1 MSLRDVSVEQ
11 LKARAAGIYV
21 TVHLDLDQEL
31 RVMSPKAPL
40 IVMIALLGTSFSVK
54 AEEPKAG
61 QPYTEQLGD
70 HQVTSV
76 KREITKGGDDRS
88 REELFKGRTR
98 SHPTK
103 CFPVRSDNG
112 QKARRATM
120 KIPLEVCPSRR
131 LAGRDSTSSSIN
143 RWAARYGAM

>member
-21 TVHLDLDQEL
+21 TVHLDQKL

-40 IVMIALLGTSFSVK
+40 IIMIALLATSFSVK
-54 AEEPKAG
+54 AEDKAEEPNAG

-76 KREITKGGDDRS
+76 KREVTKGGDRS
-88 REELFKGRTR
+88 REELLK
-98 SHPTK
+98 
-103 CFPVRSDNG
+103 
-112 QKARRATM
+112 
-120 KIPLEVCPSRR
+120 
-131 LAGRDSTSSSIN
+131 
-143 RWAARYGAM
+143 AAREAAPLNVFPSDPTTDKKLDEQR

>member
-1 MSLRDVSVEQ
+1 MYLRDVSVEQ

-21 TVHLDLDQEL
+21 TVHLDQEL

-40 IVMIALLGTSFSVK
+40 IVMIALLATSFSVK

-88 REELFKGRTR
+88 REELLK
-98 SHPTK
+98 
-103 CFPVRSDNG
+103 
-112 QKARRATM
+112 
-120 KIPLEVCPSRR
+120 
-131 LAGRDSTSSSIN
+131 
-143 RWAARYGAM
+143 AAREAAPLNVSPSDPTTDKKLDEQR

>member
-11 LKARAAGIYV
+11 LKARAAGVYV
-21 TVHLDLDQEL
+21 TVRLDQEL

-40 IVMIALLGTSFSVK
+40 IAMIALLATSFSVK

-76 KREITKGGDDRS
+76 KREITKGGDRS
-88 REELFKGRTR
+88 REELLK
-98 SHPTK
+98 
-103 CFPVRSDNG
+103 
-112 QKARRATM
+112 
-120 KIPLEVCPSRR
+120 
-131 LAGRDSTSSSIN
+131 
-143 RWAARYGAM
+143 AAREAAPLKFSPSDPTTDKKLDEQR

>member
-21 TVHLDLDQEL
+21 TVHLDQEL
-31 RVMSPKAPL
+31 RVMSPKTLL
-40 IVMIALLGTSFSVK
+40 IVMIALLATSFSVK

-76 KREITKGGDDRS
+76 KREITKGGDRS
-88 REELFKGRTR
+88 REELLK
-98 SHPTK
+98 
-103 CFPVRSDNG
+103 
-112 QKARRATM
+112 
-120 KIPLEVCPSRR
+120 
-131 LAGRDSTSSSIN
+131 
-143 RWAARYGAM
+143 AAREAAPLNVSPSDPTTDKKLDEQR